1 MSIQSVDKTRTCPQV
16 RRTAARA
23 QTAEVSFQDRL
34 TQTAAGTSGAPR
46 PQPPSHSPRAEESAG
61 LPGGR
66 EAAYTADGLLPT
78 LTGAR
83 LLLLQRAKEG
93 REWKKEQEAWERLLN
108 CLDKWIEALREKT
121 EREDRSGG
129 AGEEGGDALLALYRG
144 LAVGA
149 VQAEA
154 AGTDPEDLLSALT
167 EAQSTLLERLK
178 EDKAAEEERRE
189 WEDLMKR
196 LDRWI
201 ENLRG
206 ESGEPEENFRAPAIS
221 AVGREA
227 EYNS

>member
-16 RRTAARA
+16 RRTAAHA

-61 LPGGR
+61 LSGGR
-66 EAAYTADGLLPT
+66 EAGYTADGLLPT

-83 LLLLQRAKEG
+83 LLLLQRTKEG

-108 CLDKWIEALREKT
+108 CLDKWIEALREKA

-129 AGEEGGDALLALYRG
+129 AREEGGDALLALYRG

-154 AGTDPEDLLSALT
+154 ADTEDLLSALT

-206 ESGEPEENFRAPAIS
+206 ESGEPEEDFRAPAVS
-221 AVGREA
+221 AVGREMD
-227 EYNS
+227 YNS